1 VVVAFKFIDKVVQI
15 GFTLGLSL
23 NVDAIGEQVRITE
36 SFPIIGLEGRTFPI
50 PEIPSVDG
58 RVWIEFKGR
67 RLATIMEVQLGRDHL
82 ILGGLFSHIAQ
93 KTPRFGWLSLAYYC
107 HS

>member
-1 VVVAFKFIDKVVQI
+1 
-15 GFTLGLSL
+15 
-23 NVDAIGEQVRITE
+23 
-36 SFPIIGLEGRTFPI
+36 
-50 PEIPSVDG
+50 
-58 RVWIEFKGR
+58 
-67 RLATIMEVQLGRDHL
+67 VQLGRDHL